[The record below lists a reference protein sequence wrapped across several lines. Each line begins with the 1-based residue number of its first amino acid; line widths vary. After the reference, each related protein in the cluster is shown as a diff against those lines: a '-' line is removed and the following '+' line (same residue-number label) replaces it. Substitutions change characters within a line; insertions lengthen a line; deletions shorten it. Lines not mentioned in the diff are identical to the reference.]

1 MLIPVVLRFVG
12 TFYRHADI
20 IGLLP
25 GQLGQLDADLLQMQA
40 GDFFVELLGQALEG
54 LLAFVLVR
62 PEINRRERLV
72 REKVRHHEARMTSG
86 AAEVT
91 PPMKMAG
98 EIMNF
103 KVPRVQRDG
112 ANFRQRRLAKG

>member
-1 MLIPVVLRFVG
+1 
-12 TFYRHADI
+12 
-20 IGLLP
+20 
-25 GQLGQLDADLLQMQA
+25 
-40 GDFFVELLGQALEG
+40 
-54 LLAFVLVR
+54 
-62 PEINRRERLV
+62 
-72 REKVRHHEARMTSG
+72 MTSG

-91 PPMKMAG
+91 PPMNMAG